1 MKLTAN
7 SSPVAQFVGLRN
19 NPSNRAFSD
28 TSIVLAAYLEA
39 LSSLLAVC
47 SQDPDSKNVVRG
59 MYQNCGRNV
68 RSNRGKVVNMTRK
81 RLSEYM
87 SEIEKELG

>member
-59 MYQNCGRNV
+59 MYQNYATLRQVRNDIDNDLARADV
-68 RSNRGKVVNMTRK
+68 TFEAIEA
-81 RLSEYM
+81 RLS
-87 SEIEKELG
+87 I